1 MIKPEKINKIDEKY
15 PAITQE
21 KYPSLVIKE
30 DFEKKNEKAPKE
42 FKRKWKI
49 PLILN
54 KIGDDMATDSKKLDN
69 KNSVLM
75 KKEFVEWSLLTKF
88 DCYSKIFEN
97 EIFWVKIVWLLL
109 FLLFTGF
116 TAWLVIFNIINYFH
130 YEVTSIIEVKN
141 ERPSNFPAITI
152 CNNNPFTSLNAQSLM
167 DNFSNLSYGKI
178 IDNMT
183 FLEAYTYNSN
193 ISEYTKMY
201 VNSPFYNDINRSSLA
216 AFSTM
221 PYRCFFNGD
230 DCSGLL
236 IYNYFRSYFSY
247 DFGNCWQFNTGYN
260 YTNSP
265 ISLLYQSAE
274 GSEYGLTLMLGPWI
288 NLNKYFSSFSDGLV
302 VFVHNQSHPPSSSS
316 AIRIETGKET
326 NIALGRTFTHNQAS
340 PYTECQDLSSFSSE
354 LYNLVKQSNY
364 SYRQSDCFD
373 LCLQKNIINSCGCY
387 YTRYTRMYDAQSCNL
402 TQYDCVMKESSYLE
416 EDKCISQCPLECDSI
431 TYQYS
436 ISSLVFPSQSFYNKF
451 FSDKQLLNY
460 TEFLYGINVSTYEA
474 FQKYYVMLNVFY
486 PLMQYT
492 EIKEIPKF
500 TPIDLLSQI
509 GGSLGMFL
517 GFSIFHLIELFEIL
531 IIILHIVFKKSI

>member
-1 MIKPEKINKIDEKY
+1 MLEKINKIDEKY
-15 PAITQE
+15 PSITQE

-30 DFEKKNEKAPKE
+30 DFEKINEIGLNKE

-54 KIGDDMATDSKKLDN
+54 KIGAAMATDSKKLNN
-69 KNSVLM
+69 KNSALM

-97 EIFWVKIVWLLL
+97 EVFWIKIVWVLL

-167 DNFSNLSYGKI
+167 DTFSNLSFGKI

-183 FLEAYTYNSN
+183 FFEAYTYNSN

-216 AFSTM
+216 AFSTI

-236 IYNYFRSYFSY
+236 IYKNFRSYFSY

-260 YTNSP
+260 STNSP

-288 NLNKYFSSFSDGLV
+288 NLN
-302 VFVHNQSHPPSSSS
+302 
-316 AIRIETGKET
+316 
-326 NIALGRTFTHNQAS
+326 
-340 PYTECQDLSSFSSE
+340 
-354 LYNLVKQSNY
+354 
-364 SYRQSDCFD
+364 
-373 LCLQKNIINSCGCY
+373 
-387 YTRYTRMYDAQSCNL
+387 
-402 TQYDCVMKESSYLE
+402 
-416 EDKCISQCPLECDSI
+416 
-431 TYQYS
+431 
-436 ISSLVFPSQSFYNKF
+436 
-451 FSDKQLLNY
+451 
-460 TEFLYGINVSTYEA
+460 
-474 FQKYYVMLNVFY
+474 
-486 PLMQYT
+486 
-492 EIKEIPKF
+492 
-500 TPIDLLSQI
+500 
-509 GGSLGMFL
+509 
-517 GFSIFHLIELFEIL
+517 
-531 IIILHIVFKKSI
+531 